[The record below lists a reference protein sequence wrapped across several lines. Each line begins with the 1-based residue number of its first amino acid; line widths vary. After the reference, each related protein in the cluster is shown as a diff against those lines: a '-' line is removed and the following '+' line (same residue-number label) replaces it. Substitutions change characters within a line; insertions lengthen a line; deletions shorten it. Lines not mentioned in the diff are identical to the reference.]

1 MGEERRYSPCS
12 KHWYEILSM
21 CQACMVQ
28 GLGIEQERSS
38 QGLCSMQ
45 LMRDL
50 EELNNKQVNTQINKL
65 WPRGMSTV
73 KKT

>member
-1 MGEERRYSPCS
+1 MGRWGGREEIL
-12 KHWYEILSM
+12 ILSM

-45 LMRDL
+45 LMCDL

-65 WPRGMSTV
+65 WPRGMCTV

>member
-1 MGEERRYSPCS
+1 
-12 KHWYEILSM
+12 
-21 CQACMVQ
+21 MVQ